1 MLATEKIQIID
12 INIHQIRRDGGTQPR
27 GLLDED
33 HINDLLVSLKSGAKL
48 EEILVYYD
56 GENYWLTDGYHRLA
70 ATIRYGKDK
79 IRANIRQGTLEEAQ
93 WHSFSV
99 NQHNVLKRSNAD
111 KQRAIIGALK
121 HCYGYSKSNTDIARH
136 CGVDEKTVRIWRS
149 SLEESGEI
157 QKSESRE
164 VFRNGTVY
172 HRQVS
177 DKKHSKTES
186 QKFKVIATDIPEY
199 YGEVVELVEIKSSDC
214 YQCKTP
220 DGKIYPFTKSELGDE
235 GLDLLQ
241 IKMAMP
247 LATTPDDI
255 KSIINATP
263 ATQIIEASVRQRL
276 IGIVLRLPDTHLKEA
291 EEFLIEKFGGILA
304 IDPIAS

>member
-1 MLATEKIQIID
+1 MLLTETDNIQLID

-27 GLLDED
+27 GVLDED
-33 HINDLLVSLKSGAKL
+33 HINDLLFALKNGAKF
-48 EEILVYYD
+48 EAILIYYD
-56 GENYWLTDGYHRLA
+56 GENHWLTDGYHRLA

-79 IRANIRQGTLEEAQ
+79 IKASVRQGTLQDAQ

-121 HCYGYSKSNTDIARH
+121 HSYGIQRSNSEIAQH

-157 QKSESRE
+157 QESE
-164 VFRNGTVY
+164 F
-172 HRQVS
+172 RQVARS
-177 DKKHSKTES
+177 GIIYPQRVAGKNETKPES
-186 QKFKVIATDIPEY
+186 QKFKVIAPDIPEY
-199 YGEVVELVEIKSSDC
+199 YGEVVELVEVKSGDC

-235 GLDLLQ
+235 NLNLPLL
-241 IKMAMP
+241 KSADA
-247 LATTPDDI
+247 LAAQPEPQAP
-255 KSIINATP
+255 KSHEPTN
-263 ATQIIEASVRQRL
+263 RQRL
-276 IGIVLRLPDTHLKEA
+276 IGIVLRLPDSHLKEA
-291 EEFLIEKFGGILA
+291 EELLIEKFGGILA
-304 IDPIAS
+304 ADPIAF